1 MSAKTVTLRLYDWDR
16 FSANDAL
23 GEVVIPLWQVDLAA
37 VTQEWRELQPVVKT
51 KVRN

>member
-1 MSAKTVTLRLYDWDR
+1 MTLRLYDWDR